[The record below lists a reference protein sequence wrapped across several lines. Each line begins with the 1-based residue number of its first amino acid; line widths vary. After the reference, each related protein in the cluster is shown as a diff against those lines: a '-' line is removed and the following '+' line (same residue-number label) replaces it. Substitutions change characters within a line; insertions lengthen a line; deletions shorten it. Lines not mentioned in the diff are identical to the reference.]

1 MRVKNFATVLA
12 AGVSMFASAAVLADD
27 DFGFDFDGV
36 YILGGVGVAGVED
49 SGFTDSNSDYD
60 DYAVE
65 PTLESK
71 ADFAWRAGLGA
82 WLTDNFAL
90 EFNYIGMSNQHDTSG
105 DYKIETRDMY
115 FLDIS
120 GLGRCNFTEELWG
133 FARLGVAW
141 AGVKRSLYDEGAK
154 TSSDTEGGMGA
165 SLGIGAQYDFTDM
178 IGLRLEAST
187 IQALNNNDMYAATG
201 NIVINFGELM

>member
-12 AGVSMFASAAVLADD
+12 AGVSMFASAAVLADK

-36 YILGGVGVAGVED
+36 YILGGVGVAGVEE
-49 SGFTDSNSDYD
+49 SAFGGED
-60 DYAVE
+60 DYGLV
-65 PTLESK
+65 SS
-71 ADFAWRAGLGA
+71 ADFAWRAGAGA
-82 WLTDNFAL
+82 WLTDNFAI
-90 EFNYIGMSNQHDTSG
+90 EFNYIGMANQEDSKDHAEL
-105 DYKIETRDMY
+105 ETRDMY

-120 GLGRCNFTEELWG
+120 GLGRCDFTEQLWG

-141 AGVKRSLYDEGAK
+141 AGMKRSVEFNEEFTHSIND
-154 TSSDTEGGMGA
+154 DGGMGA

-201 NIVINFGELM
+201 NIVVNFGELM

>member
-1 MRVKNFATVLA
+1 MRVKNLATVLA
-12 AGVSMFASAAVLADD
+12 AGVSMFASAAVLADK

-49 SGFTDSNSDYD
+49 SAFTKSPSDFD
-60 DYAVE
+60 DEIAI

-71 ADFAWRAGLGA
+71 ADLAWRAGLGA

-90 EFNYIGMSNQHDTSG
+90 EFNYIGMSDQSDSKG
-105 DYKIETRDMY
+105 DFRIETRDMY
-115 FLDIS
+115 FLDVS

-141 AGVKRSLYDEGAK
+141 AGVKRNIRLDDTRIA
-154 TSSDTEGGMGA
+154 SDTEGGMGA

-201 NIVINFGELM
+201 NIVISFDELM